1 MRVLKSAAM
10 NEVKSAKK
18 PAFDSDDDYKR
29 ARDLLESADYTT
41 EGMRRALG
49 FDKKAVPTTADP
61 LLLRRTSGGSPLDTL
76 FRLFFI
82 CVPVDIGAARRAL
95 HPMDLETWENAG
107 IIERRDG
114 SVNSKLRL
122 SRFKDL
128 ILAHD
133 FRPTSG
139 EKGSDFVMGI
149 GGATR
154 TQAMTTVRRQ
164 CSRALDVGTGSG
176 ILALLAA
183 RHCEEV
189 YGVDLNPRAIAVA
202 RFNARLNEI
211 DNVHLREGK
220 FLEPVADLEFDLIVA
235 DPPFVISPPT
245 DFLYLHGGVR
255 GDEFCRLLARDAS
268 RQLREGGYFQMLLNW
283 PHYREKDTASELKS
297 WFAGI
302 GCDAWVL
309 RVSTEDAAAY
319 ATSWVE
325 HTYGHDRQIA
335 AQMFNQ
341 WMDYYEAQEIEAM
354 SLGVAT
360 LRRCTDRANWFS
372 LEDAPPAVTDECGE
386 DIEVLFASRDFSAR
400 HDNDAL
406 LDATLRCSPQV
417 RLEYR
422 CEPEGNEWRMAS
434 SELRLDKALRFS
446 SKADPFT
453 AGLLVRCDG
462 RTTLRSLLP
471 ELATA
476 AGVDLQSIEGPCL
489 HSVRQMI
496 ERGFLLPG

>member
-1 MRVLKSAAM
+1 M
-10 NEVKSAKK
+10 NEIDIGNK

-49 FDKKAVPTTADP
+49 FDKKAVPTTGDP
-61 LLLRRTSGGSPLDTL
+61 LLLRRTAGGSPLDTL

-82 CVPVDIGAARRAL
+82 CVPVDVDAARRAL
-95 HPMDLETWENAG
+95 RPMDLETWEDAG
-107 IIERRDG
+107 IIVRREG
-114 SVNSKLRL
+114 GVSSRFRL

-133 FRPTSG
+133 FRPASG
-139 EKGSDFVMGI
+139 QKGANFVMGI

-154 TQAMTTVRRQ
+154 TQAMTTVRKQ
-164 CSRALDVGTGSG
+164 CVRALDVGTGSG
-176 ILALLAA
+176 ILALLASG
-183 RHCEEV
+183 HCGEV
-189 YGVDLNPRAIAVA
+189 YAVDPNPRAIAVA
-202 RFNARLNEI
+202 RFNAKLNEI
-211 DNVHLREGK
+211 ENVHLREGR
-220 FLEPVADLEFDLIVA
+220 FLEPVADLDFDLIVA

-245 DFLYLHGGVR
+245 DFLYLDGGVR
-255 GDEFCRLLARDAS
+255 GDEFCRLLARAAS

-283 PHYREKDTASELKS
+283 PHHKGRDATDELKS
-297 WFAGI
+297 WFQGI

-325 HTYGHDRQIA
+325 HVYGHDRPTVNQK
-335 AQMFNQ
+335 FNQ
-341 WMDYYEAQEIEAM
+341 WLDYYEAHGIEAM

-372 LEDAPPAVTDECGE
+372 LEDAPPAVTDDCGE
-386 DIEVLFASRDFSAR
+386 DIELLFANRDYSAR
-400 HDNDAL
+400 HNNEAL

-422 CEPEGNEWRMAS
+422 CEPEGTEWRMS
-434 SELRLDKALRFS
+434 GSELRLDKALRFS
-446 SKADPFT
+446 SRADPFT

-471 ELATA
+471 ELAAA
-476 AGVDLQSIEGPCL
+476 AGVDLQSIVPACL
-489 HSVRQMI
+489 QSVRQMI

>member
-1 MRVLKSAAM
+1 M
-10 NEVKSAKK
+10 NNGNK
-18 PAFDSDDDYKR
+18 PAFDSNDDYKR

-49 FDKKAVPTTADP
+49 FDKKAVPTTGDP
-61 LLLRRTSGGSPLDTL
+61 LLLRRTTGGTPLDTL
-76 FRLFFI
+76 LRLFFI
-82 CVPVDIGAARRAL
+82 CVPVDIDAARRAL
-95 HPMDLETWENAG
+95 QPMSLEVWENAG
-107 IIERRDG
+107 VIERREG
-114 SVNSKLRL
+114 SVSSRFRL

-128 ILAHD
+128 ILVHD
-133 FRPTSG
+133 FRPASG
-139 EKGSDFVMGI
+139 QTGSDFVMGI

-164 CSRALDVGTGSG
+164 CGRALDVGTGSG
-176 ILALLAA
+176 ILALLAS
-183 RHCEEV
+183 RHCGEV
-189 YGVDLNPRAIAVA
+189 YGVDPNPRAIAVA

-211 DNVHLREGK
+211 ENVHFREGK
-220 FLEPVADLEFDLIVA
+220 FLEPVAGLDFDLIVA

-245 DFLYLHGGVR
+245 DLLYLDGGMR
-255 GDEFCRLLARDAS
+255 GDEFCRLLAHDTS

-283 PHYREKDTASELKS
+283 PHYRGRDAAGELKS
-297 WFAGI
+297 WFQGI

-309 RVSTEDAAAY
+309 RVNTEEAPAY
-319 ATSWVE
+319 ANSWVE
-325 HTYGHDRQIA
+325 HIYGRDRQA
-335 AQMFNQ
+335 AGRMFNQ
-341 WMDYYEAQEIEAM
+341 WMDYYEAQGIEAM

-360 LRRCTDRANWFS
+360 LRRCTNRANWFS

-386 DIEVLFASRDFSAR
+386 DIELLFANRDFSAR

-406 LDATLRCSPQV
+406 LDATLRCAPQV

-422 CEPEGNEWRMAS
+422 CEPEGSEWRMAS

-462 RTTLRSLLP
+462 RTKLRSLLP

-476 AGVDLQSIEGPCL
+476 AGVNLQNIEAACL
-489 HSVRQMI
+489 HSVRQML